1 VVIPIG
7 SDPTIPDSQ
16 KIDAEIAIKAIARAG
31 HNPNV
36 HIITETATTI
46 QKDLADAIV
55 QYEGSLTYTENE
67 TTLFFSTE
75 VLKALGSKDNIILS
89 IQKTPAKDHGSEQVK
104 NGNLYDITLTV
115 NGVLYTGL
123 FKDKVPVTIEQE
135 LPANTIESSITV
147 MYIAD
152 DGSIEILPHEYYAM
166 TVFFDVYHFS
176 KYAVDYEL
184 GSKVTVNLRGG
195 NAVSPGEG
203 WSIVNGYCTKV
214 FPYGTTMEEVLKDL
228 GAIENPGCMVL
239 SINSS
244 TKVVGE
250 DPMDITV
257 EWINPLHV
265 ALVVL
270 AIAMALI
277 LLVYTLRATRRD

>member
-1 VVIPIG
+1 
-7 SDPTIPDSQ
+7 
-16 KIDAEIAIKAIARAG
+16 
-31 HNPNV
+31 
-36 HIITETATTI
+36 
-46 QKDLADAIV
+46 
-55 QYEGSLTYTENE
+55 
-67 TTLFFSTE
+67 
-75 VLKALGSKDNIILS
+75 
-89 IQKTPAKDHGSEQVK
+89 
-104 NGNLYDITLTV
+104 
-115 NGVLYTGL
+115 
-123 FKDKVPVTIEQE
+123 
-135 LPANTIESSITV
+135 